1 MTIAET
7 ANWVYMLSGHTH
19 PKRRSGISHGHPTSP
34 PTQLNCQSFSINR
47 KQARMRGDWGW
58 RIWGNDV
65 RSADEIDGEI
75 ASAVI

>member
-34 PTQLNCQSFSINR
+34 PRSLTARVFPSTGNR
-47 KQARMRGDWGW
+47 PECGETGVGESGVTMSDQPTRLM
-58 RIWGNDV
+58 V
-65 RSADEIDGEI
+65 R
-75 ASAVI
+75 